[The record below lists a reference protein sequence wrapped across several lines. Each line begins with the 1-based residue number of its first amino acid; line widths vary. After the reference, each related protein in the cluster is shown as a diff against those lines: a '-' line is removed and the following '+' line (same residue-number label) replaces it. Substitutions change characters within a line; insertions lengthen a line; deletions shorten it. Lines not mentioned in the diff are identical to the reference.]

1 MINSQDFIKRLQII
15 IDHYQ
20 LSAASLADK
29 IAVQRS
35 SISHLLSG
43 RNKPSLEFVLKLV
56 RQFPEV
62 SLYWLL
68 NGTGNFPSTLSESDT
83 SKSQH
88 LISSE
93 GNNESERL
101 SNEKITEIPITLKE
115 QILHST
121 HNNTQDE
128 IDAII
133 ICYKNGNFK
142 SYKNLD

>member
-43 RNKPSLEFVLKLV
+43 RNKPSIEFVLKLV

-68 NGTGNFPSTLSESDT
+68 NGTGNFPSALSESDA
-83 SKSQH
+83 SKSQFG
-88 LISSE
+88 ISSE

-101 SNEKITEIPITLKE
+101 SNEKTTEMPKPLKE
-115 QILHST
+115 PMLHSI

-128 IDAII
+128 IEAVI

>member
-93 GNNESERL
+93 GNNERERL
-101 SNEKITEIPITLKE
+101 SNEKTTEIPITLKE
-115 QILHST
+115 QMLHST
-121 HNNTQDE
+121 QNNNQDE

-142 SYKNLD
+142 SYKNFN

>member
-62 SLYWLL
+62 NLYWLL
-68 NGTGNFPSTLSESDT
+68 NGTGNFPSTLSEFNIP
-83 SKSQH
+83 KE
-88 LISSE
+88 IISE
-93 GNNESERL
+93 GNKESERL
-101 SNEKITEIPITLKE
+101 NDEKTTEISKTLKE
-115 QILHST
+115 QMLHSN
-121 HNNTQDE
+121 HYYTQDE
-128 IDAII
+128 IDTVI

>member
-62 SLYWLL
+62 NLYWLL
-68 NGTGNFPSTLSESDT
+68 NGTGNFPSTLSEFNIP
-83 SKSQH
+83 KE
-88 LISSE
+88 IISE
-93 GNNESERL
+93 GNKESERL
-101 SNEKITEIPITLKE
+101 SDEKTKEISKTLKE
-115 QILHST
+115 QMLHSN
-121 HNNTQDE
+121 HYNIQDE
-128 IDAII
+128 IDTVI

>member
-35 SISHLLSG
+35 SISLSLF
-43 RNKPSLEFVLKLV
+43 PSELI
-56 RQFPEV
+56 PN
-62 SLYWLL
+62 WLL
-68 NGTGNFPSTLSESDT
+68 DASDSDRAEGKFPVP
-83 SKSQH
+83 
-88 LISSE
+88 
-93 GNNESERL
+93 L
-101 SNEKITEIPITLKE
+101 SNEKTTEMPKPLKE
-115 QILHST
+115 PMLHSI

-128 IDAII
+128 IEAVI

>member
-62 SLYWLL
+62 NLYWLL
-68 NGTGNFPSTLSESDT
+68 NGTGNFPSTLSEFNI
-83 SKSQH
+83 SKE
-88 LISSE
+88 IISE
-93 GNNESERL
+93 GNKESERL
-101 SNEKITEIPITLKE
+101 SDEKTTEISKTLKE
-115 QILHST
+115 QMLHSN
-121 HNNTQDE
+121 HYYTQDE
-128 IDAII
+128 IDTVI

-142 SYKNLD
+142 SYKNLN

>member
-62 SLYWLL
+62 NLYWLL
-68 NGTGNFPSTLSESDT
+68 NGTGNFPSTLSEFNIP
-83 SKSQH
+83 KE
-88 LISSE
+88 IISE
-93 GNNESERL
+93 GNKESERL
-101 SNEKITEIPITLKE
+101 SDEKTTEISKTLKE
-115 QILHST
+115 QMLHSN
-121 HNNTQDE
+121 HYYNQDE
-128 IDAII
+128 IDTVI

>member
-62 SLYWLL
+62 NLYWLL
-68 NGTGNFPSTLSESDT
+68 NGTGNFPSTLSEFNIP
-83 SKSQH
+83 KEI
-88 LISSE
+88 ISE
-93 GNNESERL
+93 RNKESESL
-101 SNEKITEIPITLKE
+101 SDEKTKEISKTLKE
-115 QILHST
+115 QMLHSN
-121 HNNTQDE
+121 HYYTQDE
-128 IDAII
+128 IDTVI

>member
-62 SLYWLL
+62 NLYWLL
-68 NGTGNFPSTLSESDT
+68 NGTGNFPSTLSEFNIP
-83 SKSQH
+83 KE
-88 LISSE
+88 IISE
-93 GNNESERL
+93 GNKESERL
-101 SNEKITEIPITLKE
+101 SDEKTTEISKTLKE
-115 QILHST
+115 QMLHSN
-121 HNNTQDE
+121 HYYTQDE
-128 IDAII
+128 IDTVI

>member
-62 SLYWLL
+62 NLYWLL
-68 NGTGNFPSTLSESDT
+68 NGTGNFPSTLSEFNIP
-83 SKSQH
+83 KE
-88 LISSE
+88 IISE
-93 GNNESERL
+93 GNKESERL
-101 SNEKITEIPITLKE
+101 SDEKTTEISKTLKE
-115 QILHST
+115 QMLHSN
-121 HNNTQDE
+121 HYYTQDE
-128 IDAII
+128 IDTVII
-133 ICYKNGNFK
+133 SYKNGNFK

>member
-1 MINSQDFIKRLQII
+1 MVNSQDFIKRLQII

-93 GNNESERL
+93 GNNESKRL

-115 QILHST
+115 QMLHST
-121 HNNTQDE
+121 HNNAQDE
-128 IDAII
+128 IDTII

-142 SYKNLD
+142 SYKNFN

>member
-29 IAVQRS
+29 IVVQRS

-62 SLYWLL
+62 NLYWLL
-68 NGTGNFPSTLSESDT
+68 NGTGNFPSTLSEFNIP
-83 SKSQH
+83 KE
-88 LISSE
+88 IISE
-93 GNNESERL
+93 GNKESERL
-101 SNEKITEIPITLKE
+101 SDEKTTEISKTLKE
-115 QILHST
+115 QMLHSN
-121 HNNTQDE
+121 HYYTQDE
-128 IDAII
+128 IDTVI

>member
-1 MINSQDFIKRLQII
+1 MVNSQDFIKRLQII

-35 SISHLLSG
+35 SISHLLTG

-62 SLYWLL
+62 NLYWIL
-68 NGTGNFPSTLSESDT
+68 NGTGNFPSTLSESNRPERQYEIIEENKE
-83 SKSQH
+83 S
-88 LISSE
+88 
-93 GNNESERL
+93 GPFNNE
-101 SNEKITEIPITLKE
+101 KTTEIPKTLKE
-115 QILHST
+115 QMLHSI

-128 IDAII
+128 IDAVI

-142 SYKNLD
+142 SYKNFD

>member
-62 SLYWLL
+62 NLYWLL
-68 NGTGNFPSTLSESDT
+68 NGIGNFPSTLSEFNIP
-83 SKSQH
+83 KE
-88 LISSE
+88 IISE
-93 GNNESERL
+93 GNKESERL
-101 SNEKITEIPITLKE
+101 SDEKTTEISKTLKE
-115 QILHST
+115 QMLHSN
-121 HNNTQDE
+121 HYYTQDE
-128 IDAII
+128 IDTVI

>member
-115 QILHST
+115 QMLHST
-121 HNNTQDE
+121 HNKTQDE

-142 SYKNLD
+142 SYKNFN

>member
-62 SLYWLL
+62 NLYWLL
-68 NGTGNFPSTLSESDT
+68 NGTGNFPSALSESDT

-88 LISSE
+88 LISLE
-93 GNNESERL
+93 GNNESQRL
-101 SNEKITEIPITLKE
+101 SNEKTTDIPKTLKE
-115 QILHST
+115 QMLHSA

-128 IDAII
+128 IDAVI

-142 SYKNLD
+142 SYKNFD

>member
-1 MINSQDFIKRLQII
+1 MVNSQDFIKRLQII

-29 IAVQRS
+29 IGVQRS

-83 SKSQH
+83 SKSHH

-93 GNNESERL
+93 GNNESKRL

-115 QILHST
+115 QMLHST
-121 HNNTQDE
+121 HNNAQDE

-142 SYKNLD
+142 SYKNFN

>member
-62 SLYWLL
+62 NLYWLL
-68 NGTGNFPSTLSESDT
+68 NGTGNFPSTLSELNIP
-83 SKSQH
+83 KE
-88 LISSE
+88 IISE
-93 GNNESERL
+93 GNKESERL
-101 SNEKITEIPITLKE
+101 SDEKTTEISKTLKE
-115 QILHST
+115 QMLHSN
-121 HNNTQDE
+121 HYYTQDE
-128 IDAII
+128 IDTVI

>member
-62 SLYWLL
+62 NLYWLL
-68 NGTGNFPSTLSESDT
+68 NGTGNFPSTLSEFNIP
-83 SKSQH
+83 KE
-88 LISSE
+88 IISE
-93 GNNESERL
+93 GNKESERL
-101 SNEKITEIPITLKE
+101 SDEKTTEISKTLKE
-115 QILHST
+115 QMLHSN
-121 HNNTQDE
+121 HYNTQDE
-128 IDAII
+128 IDTVI

>member
-1 MINSQDFIKRLQII
+1 MINSQDFIKRLQLI

-62 SLYWLL
+62 NLYWLL
-68 NGTGNFPSTLSESDT
+68 NGTGNFPSTLSESDAY
-83 SKSQH
+83 KRRYQI
-88 LISSE
+88 ISEENKESE
-93 GNNESERL
+93 PLNNE
-101 SNEKITEIPITLKE
+101 KTTEMPKSVKE
-115 QILHST
+115 QIVHSI
-121 HNNTQDE
+121 HNNIQNE

-133 ICYKNGNFK
+133 ICYKNGKFK
-142 SYKNLD
+142 SYKNFD

>member
-62 SLYWLL
+62 NLYWLL
-68 NGTGNFPSTLSESDT
+68 NGTGNFPSTLSEFNIP
-83 SKSQH
+83 KE
-88 LISSE
+88 IISE
-93 GNNESERL
+93 GNKESERL
-101 SNEKITEIPITLKE
+101 SDEKTKEISKTLKE
-115 QILHST
+115 QMLHSN
-121 HNNTQDE
+121 HYYTQDE
-128 IDAII
+128 IDTVI

>member
-62 SLYWLL
+62 NLYWLL
-68 NGTGNFPSTLSESDT
+68 NGTGNFPSTLSEFNIP
-83 SKSQH
+83 KE
-88 LISSE
+88 IISE
-93 GNNESERL
+93 GNKESERL
-101 SNEKITEIPITLKE
+101 SDEKTTEISKTLKE
-115 QILHST
+115 PMLHSN
-121 HNNTQDE
+121 HYYTQDE
-128 IDAII
+128 IDTVI

>member
-62 SLYWLL
+62 NLYWLL
-68 NGTGNFPSTLSESDT
+68 NGTGNFPSTLSEFNIP
-83 SKSQH
+83 KE
-88 LISSE
+88 IISE
-93 GNNESERL
+93 GNKESER
-101 SNEKITEIPITLKE
+101 SSDEKTKEISKTLKE
-115 QILHST
+115 QMLHSN
-121 HNNTQDE
+121 HYYTQDE
-128 IDAII
+128 IDTVI